1 MAEVVQAPLI
11 SPDFGAISLPH
22 RVAVPRRRHEAS
34 ASVAE
39 PRRRHVRFVRI
50 LFRPEGCASAGR
62 QSSDDG
68 GTPRKVSK
76 VNVGEALSK
85 IGGIVL
91 YSSRGCL
98 VTRRGSYVRLMR
110 IVTPKQGDA
119 PPLAEV
125 VFLKDGHRMLTYLKS
140 LDDEEEEYM
149 TDRNWRDR
157 EGEYADL

>member
-1 MAEVVQAPLI
+1 MLPNQGEGTCALSGSSSDLKDAQAQ
-11 SPDFGAISLPH
+11 
-22 RVAVPRRRHEAS
+22 
-34 ASVAE
+34 
-39 PRRRHVRFVRI
+39 
-50 LFRPEGCASAGR
+50 AGR
-62 QSSDDG
+62 AAM
-68 GTPRKVSK
+68 TAARRERLAR

-125 VFLKDGHRMLTYLKS
+125 VFLKDGHRMLTYLTS
-140 LDDEEEEYM
+140 LDDEEDE
-149 TDRNWRDR
+149 
-157 EGEYADL
+157 